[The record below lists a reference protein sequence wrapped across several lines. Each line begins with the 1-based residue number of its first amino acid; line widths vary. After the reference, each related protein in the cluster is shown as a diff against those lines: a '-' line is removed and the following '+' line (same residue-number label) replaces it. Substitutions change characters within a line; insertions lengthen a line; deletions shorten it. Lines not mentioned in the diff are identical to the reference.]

1 MLQEEP
7 SFLCLVPVKI
17 VIRSLDMRPIHLIG
31 VNTETLPDIFI
42 PQIRLFT
49 LYTQFF
55 HYNTVEYLVLRSADK
70 KETVVSYSHKSS

>member
-31 VNTETLPDIFI
+31 VNTETLPDIFHS
-42 PQIRLFT
+42 Q
-49 LYTQFF
+49 
-55 HYNTVEYLVLRSADK
+55 NTPIHPVHSVFSL
-70 KETVVSYSHKSS
+70 